1 MTSIFVNYFV
11 LLPPW
16 RPLYLS
22 DKLQVWVVNDEWKWW
37 NTFSSYQD
45 CLIKLA
51 LNQSNHLIIY
61 QSLFHFTSIFQFPCI
76 VFLWLSPSELIAYT
90 GSFKKSGTT
99 IDIDR
104 ETSNISKLFV
114 LLRASCK
121 ANCSVHAYTIT
132 ETYVVIASSIPD
144 MTAHSDEFTDE
155 FTASRVKL
163 SGTEKEC
170 T

>member
-1 MTSIFVNYFV
+1 MKMMKYVFIISGLFNQIGF
-11 LLPPW
+11 
-16 RPLYLS
+16 
-22 DKLQVWVVNDEWKWW
+22 
-37 NTFSSYQD
+37 
-45 CLIKLA
+45 
-51 LNQSNHLIIY
+51 NQSNHLIIY

-121 ANCSVHAYTIT
+121 ANCSACLYDYRDIRCHCVLYSRYDSALWWVQWWIHCIKSK
-132 ETYVVIASSIPD
+132 VIWNRERMYIMLP
-144 MTAHSDEFTDE
+144 H
-155 FTASRVKL
+155 VKKSANKYKL
-163 SGTEKEC
+163 KGTNVDL
-170 T
+170 